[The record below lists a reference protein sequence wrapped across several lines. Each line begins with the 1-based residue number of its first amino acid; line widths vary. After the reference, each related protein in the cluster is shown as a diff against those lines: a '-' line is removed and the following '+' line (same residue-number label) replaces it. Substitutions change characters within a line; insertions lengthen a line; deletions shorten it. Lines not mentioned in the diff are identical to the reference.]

1 MLEKIN
7 KGIVG
12 GISISMFLVLY
23 HEIQQTQET
32 LRRIELAIQYIHK
45 GFGTGLRVA
54 GSNEGETVQRD

>member
-45 GFGTGLRVA
+45 GFGAGLRVA
-54 GSNEGETVQRD
+54 GGGDAEKDRRN